1 MASDPSSPASGM
13 RRTRMN
19 MTAKMRRTRAG
30 QILSVLVLTRLLG
43 AIYPSWPTWL
53 TSAATLGLWVYAI
66 GFLFWRISRLRT
78 KLLWRIR
85 RKLVIS
91 YLLIGLVP
99 TLPILFFFLLSAFFI
114 VGQVSSYVLN
124 TEIRRIDSEMVKT
137 ADLAVSDVLGSRRG
151 GGPAKEGTGPARPP
165 PRGGRS
171 LS

>member
-1 MASDPSSPASGM
+1 MASEPHVPRSRLPEPKRGL
-13 RRTRMN
+13 TRF
-19 MTAKMRRTRAG
+19 RLRPRAG
-30 QILSVLVLTRLLG
+30 QILSALVLTRLLG
-43 AIYPSWPTWL
+43 AIYSSWPSWPAWL
-53 TSAATLGLWVYAI
+53 TSAATVGLWVYAI

-99 TLPILFFFLLSAFFI
+99 TLLILFFFLLSAFFI

-137 ADLAVSDVLGSRRG
+137 ADLAVSDVLGSRPG
-151 GGPAKEGTGPARPP
+151 GGPAQGDARPARAPP
-165 PRGGRS
+165 P
-171 LS
+171 